1 MKGAT
6 GLQSWTERLTRL
18 RSVPL
23 VLCGN
28 EKTPPS
34 GEVYNL
40 RSCALLPLLTDYIEK
55 FVTKS
60 RLSSFLK
67 NSFLSGFVHLKP
79 GISHQYAGINKRLG
93 YHQLLTHFSLRAFEP
108 AGYR

>member
-28 EKTPPS
+28 EKTPPFD
-34 GEVYNL
+34 EVSNL
-40 RSCALLPLLTDYIEK
+40 RSYALLALLTDYTEK

-60 RLSSFLK
+60 RLSGFLK
-67 NSFLSGFVHLKP
+67 NSFLSGFIHLKP
-79 GISHQYAGINKRLG
+79 GIRHQYAGINKRLCD
-93 YHQLLTHFSLRAFEP
+93 HQLLTHFPL
-108 AGYR
+108 

>member
-28 EKTPPS
+28 EKTPLF
-34 GEVYNL
+34 GEVSNL
-40 RSCALLPLLTDYIEK
+40 RSYALLPLLTDYIEK

-60 RLSSFLK
+60 KLSGFLK
-67 NSFLSGFVHLKP
+67 NSFLSRFIHLKP
-79 GISHQYAGINKRLG
+79 GICHQYAGINKRLSD
-93 YHQLLTHFSLRAFEP
+93 HQLLAHFTL
-108 AGYR
+108 